1 MKCGF
6 YEREIT
12 PPLGTDIPG
21 YFGARRSTN
30 IHDPLFVKAAA
41 INTGERIEDTVIL
54 IVLDL
59 VRVPPTLYDKALQKI
74 EDLTRVPKKNILV
87 AVTHSHTGGPIYPD
101 DERRRQDPIW
111 LESTTQSAA
120 DCAIMAFRSMK
131 PATARIAEGK
141 VENQAFCRDYLMQ
154 NGEIRTN
161 PGLGNPM
168 IVRPWGK
175 TDPAFPVV
183 FFHDEEGKPFGALTN
198 FACHH
203 DCKGGTETSADYS
216 GVLAREMKQ
225 TFGPGFINIL
235 FAGACGNITSGNHMA
250 KEKRKHKGFLEVGWA
265 LADEQRKLYDQTE
278 VLNLDKVDAVKKV
291 LPIKR
296 REVTPE
302 RVEEA
307 HWMMENVPIDPYQLS
322 LTKTDSVMYKRY
334 KAEAIIKHAA
344 EPSIMASMVQV
355 IKLGD
360 LAIYALNGEIYCE
373 YGLYIKEHS
382 KAKYNIICTLSNKG
396 AGGYV
401 PTPDVFGT
409 TVYPAQLP
417 SSPLIPEA
425 GQMIVDLALEIAD
438 ELY

>member
-12 PPLGTDIPG
+12 PPIGDDIPG
-21 YFGARRSTN
+21 YNGPRFNTT
-30 IHDPLFVKAAA
+30 IHDRLFVKAAA
-41 INTGERIEDTVIL
+41 INTGEKIEDTVIL
-54 IVLDL
+54 IEMDL
-59 VRVPPTLYDKALQKI
+59 ISVPPTLYDKALQKI
-74 EDLTRVPKKNILV
+74 ENLTQVPQKNILL
-87 AVTHSHTGGPIYPD
+87 AATHTHTGGPIYPD
-101 DERRRQDPIW
+101 DEFRRQDPIW
-111 LESTTQSAA
+111 LETTTQSVA
-120 DCAIMAFRSMK
+120 DCAIMAYRSMK
-131 PATARIAEGK
+131 PATAKVAEGK
-141 VENQAFCRDYLMQ
+141 VENQAFCRDYLLS
-154 NGEIRTN
+154 NGDIRTN
-161 PGLGNPM
+161 PGWHNPL

-175 TDPAFPVV
+175 NDPAFPVV

-203 DCKGGTETSADYS
+203 DCKAGTEISADYS

-225 TFGPGFINIL
+225 TFGADFVNIL
-235 FAGACGNITSGNHMA
+235 FAGACGNINSGNPMG
-250 KEKRKHKGFLEVGWA
+250 EKRKNKGFLEVGWA

-278 VLNLDKVDAVKKV
+278 ELKLDKVDAVKKV

-302 RVEEA
+302 RLEEA
-307 HWMMENVPIDPYQLS
+307 HWLLENVPTDFYQL
-322 LTKTDSVMYKRY
+322 DIANAENIMFKRC

-344 EPSIMASMVQV
+344 KTEMLPSMVQV

-360 LAIYALNGEIYCE
+360 LAIYALNAEIYTE

-382 KAKYNIICTLSNKG
+382 TAKYNIICTLSNKG

-409 TVYPAQLP
+409 PVYPAQLP
-417 SSPLIPEA
+417 SSPLVPEA
-425 GQMIVDLALEIAD
+425 GQMIADFALEIAK
-438 ELY
+438 EVL